1 MTRTTVGRRSGLGL
15 AVACVIALG
24 FWAVFLAQRPPAS
37 SAAAAVQSEPPQVV
51 SVAASVVPAQAAA
64 AVAIVPTQ
72 DGRGAASDVLVK
84 EFGVRC
90 LMDSFVTVLEVPD
103 RMKALDAKI
112 DARGAL
118 PDWIDDQRSAF
129 VGKDVDAVRAFNA
142 VAAFGEENAVWI
154 VVREPS
160 PRAIELRAKTTPA
173 GRVVWIPTNHVLS
186 SSDC

>member
-1 MTRTTVGRRSGLGL
+1 MIRTTVRTKSGVSL
-15 AVACVIALG
+15 ALACVIALG
-24 FWAVFLAQRPPAS
+24 VWAAFLAQRPATAS
-37 SAAAAVQSEPPQVV
+37 PAAAVQSQPPQVV
-51 SVAASVVPAQAAA
+51 RAAASVGPGPAAA

-72 DGRGAASDVLVK
+72 DGRNAASDVLVK

-90 LMDSFVTVLEVPD
+90 LMDSFVTVVEDPA
-103 RMKALDAKI
+103 RIKALDAKI

-129 VGKDVDAVRAFNA
+129 VGKNVDAVRAFNA
-142 VAAFGEENAVWI
+142 VAAFGDENAVWI
-154 VVREPS
+154 VVGEPS

-173 GRVVWIPTNHVLS
+173 GRVVWTPTNHVLS